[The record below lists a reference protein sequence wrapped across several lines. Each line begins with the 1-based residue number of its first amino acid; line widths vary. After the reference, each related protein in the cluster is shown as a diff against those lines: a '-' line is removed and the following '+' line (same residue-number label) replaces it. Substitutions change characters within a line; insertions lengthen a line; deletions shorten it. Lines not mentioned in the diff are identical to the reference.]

1 MADIQTQI
9 SEARKA
15 GYDDAAIAAH
25 LTEMPEYGSKM
36 KTALDAGYKPAEIL
50 SHLTSSAKTPV
61 SEIPKARGA
70 AGPGLITLLNPLAG
84 AYGLAEAGTN
94 LATGLGASAVGGLRG
109 LYSLATGDTAAEAAR
124 KTQATQD
131 ALTYTPRSAP
141 GAAAARVVALPMELA
156 AQGVG
161 AVGGK
166 IGGLMG
172 NEALGQTIG
181 ENLPAVAATIAGG
194 PAALRAGRNV
204 GQTMAAERAATQLEQ
219 SRLNAASIETA
230 QKAADM
236 GLALNPAVSNP
247 TKANRAKGMLI
258 GNADV
263 NTSISK
269 ANDLRVIEI
278 VKGELGLPQ
287 TIKKLD
293 QAAYNTAREQISPPY
308 NAIRAIPALT
318 DDTGAVVQ
326 QLRNLQ
332 SDPLI
337 GGKNADKK
345 ITALIDEAIDT
356 VSAGRSGK
364 RILDDIEQLRQ
375 DANNIYGSLE
385 RPDRIQRSVA
395 DASKGIAN
403 ALEGLIDQH
412 LTRVGNT
419 TLLKDFQAARP
430 RMAQTYAY
438 EKATDFN
445 TGRVDALALAKI
457 TRGDNSFTGRLADL
471 GQVAGTFPEAFAG
484 GTPTSFA
491 RRHLTRSGPAGTAG
505 FALGLLA
512 GSPFAGGIIGAGL
525 GELGGMVGAKRI
537 ASRKYQEAN
546 AVPTD
551 YRPLREAMGYNNLA
565 NVNALAIAPEWSPSS
580 AAPGTA
586 PPTQAGNQFTLGEYR
601 PPQPPTQMTMA
612 SIDYPGYPKQPVDIV
627 RRYQEGAEAAQR
639 AAEAAGRQPTGR
651 GVMFDRDP
659 VTGGLVPVQTSGAGG
674 VIGGM
679 TPLQSA
685 VDKLSSHAT
694 TETATTFGR
703 YRAGTGAKGDPR
715 YRVRQTGQTE
725 TYGTADKAFA
735 LSAEERI
742 AWDKTKAGLE
752 SAAPGLSKLS
762 DKNVADKMMDRAWV
776 QSTVDKAR
784 QQAQLFDQISQRAA
798 NADKAR
804 QAAMQREILLAA
816 AEDIEAG
823 LAARPVGK
831 SSQGPKT
838 RAAQRLNQLAPE
850 EAVIV
855 TPRNNLPR

>member
-1 MADIQTQI
+1 MAGLAEVLNDPNYVNANAAT
-9 SEARKA
+9 K
-15 GYDDAAIAAH
+15 AAIFDKFSASDTNFTGANPETQAAIRTRFG
-25 LTEMPEYGSKM
+25 L
-36 KTALDAGYKPAEIL
+36 
-50 SHLTSSAKTPV
+50 TPV
-61 SEIPKARGA
+61 SQPRVAPSEIPTARGA

-124 KTQATQD
+124 KTQATQE

-172 NEALGQTIG
+172 NEALGQTIS
-181 ENLPAVAATIAGG
+181 ENLPAAVATIAGG
-194 PAALRAGRNV
+194 PAALRGGRNV

-287 TIKKLD
+287 TVKKLD

-356 VSAGRSGK
+356 VGAGRSGK
-364 RILDDIEQLRQ
+364 RILDNIEQLRQ

-412 LTRVGNT
+412 LTRVGDT
-419 TLLKDFQAARP
+419 TLLRDFQAARP

-445 TGRVDALALAKI
+445 TGRVDPLVLAKI
-457 TRGDNSFTGRLADL
+457 TRGDNAFTGRLADL

-512 GSPFAGGIIGAGL
+512 GQPFAGGIIGAGL

-565 NVNALAIAPEWSPSS
+565 SAVQPAQVNTLPVPFVSQGSVITSAEAPNWVYGRPDITPPTINVGIPQGAPQL
-580 AAPGTA
+580 AAPSAEATLRTVAQQRAYDLAKERHAGMLA
-586 PPTQAGNQFTLGEYR
+586 EREAAAQEQAGKVTTPGGTVYDLDPISGKLRPAQPSGTGPVLRPERLGEN
-601 PPQPPTQMTMA
+601 
-612 SIDYPGYPKQPVDIV
+612 
-627 RRYQEGAEAAQR
+627 
-639 AAEAAGRQPTGR
+639 
-651 GVMFDRDP
+651 
-659 VTGGLVPVQTSGAGG
+659 VT
-674 VIGGM
+674 
-679 TPLQSA
+679 SA
-685 VDKLSSHAT
+685 VDKITSGR
-694 TETATTFGR
+694 TF
-703 YRAGTGAKGDPR
+703 
-715 YRVRQTGQTE
+715 QM
-725 TYGTADKAFA
+725 
-735 LSAEERI
+735 SAVEKV
-742 AWDKTKAGLE
+742 AWDKTKVDL
-752 SAAPGLSKLS
+752 AAIEPGFNTLS
-762 DKNVADKMMDRAWV
+762 DKAINGKIMDRQWVADAITKAR
-776 QSTVDKAR
+776 DKAAAFDEITKR
-784 QQAQLFDQISQRAA
+784 ATDAQKIRAA
-798 NADKAR
+798 AVDR
-804 QAAMQREILLAA
+804 QKMLDLAELLG
-816 AEDIEAG
+816 ET
-823 LAARPVGK
+823 LSARPVGK

>member
-1 MADIQTQI
+1 MAAPAFDP
-9 SEARKA
+9 
-15 GYDDAAIAAH
+15 DAYLAA
-25 LTEMPEYGSKM
+25 P
-36 KTALDAGYKPAEIL
+36 TAFDPDAYLAA
-50 SHLTSSAKTPV
+50 SAKAPV
-61 SEIPKARGA
+61 SEIPTARGA

-124 KTQATQD
+124 KTQATQE

-141 GAAAARVVALPMELA
+141 GAAAARVAALPMELA

-181 ENLPAVAATIAGG
+181 ENLPAVAATLAGG
-194 PAALRAGRNV
+194 PAALRGGRNV
-204 GQTMAAERAATQLEQ
+204 GQTMAAERAAMQLEQ
-219 SRLNAASIETA
+219 SRLNAALIETA

-236 GLALNPAVSNP
+236 RLALNPAVSNP

-345 ITALIDEAIDT
+345 ITGLIDEAIDT
-356 VSAGRSGK
+356 VSAGRSGE
-364 RILDDIEQLRQ
+364 RILKNIEQLRQ

-412 LTRVGNT
+412 LTRVGDT
-419 TLLKDFQAARP
+419 TLLRDFQAARP

-445 TGRVDALALAKI
+445 TGRVDPLVLAKI
-457 TRGDNSFTGRLADL
+457 TRGDNAFTGRLADL

-565 NVNALAIAPEWSPSS
+565 NVNALSIAPEWQRPSS
-580 AAPGTA
+580 TPGTA
-586 PPTQAGNQFTLGEYR
+586 PPTQAGNQFTLGEYQ

-627 RRYQEGAEAAQR
+627 RRYQEGAEAAQK
-639 AAEAAGRQPTGR
+639 ATEAATRLPTGEGLALELGPGNKLR
-651 GVMFDRDP
+651 PAQQSGGGP
-659 VTGGLVPVQTSGAGG
+659 VLRPERLGENVT
-674 VIGGM
+674 
-679 TPLQSA
+679 SA
-685 VDKLSSHAT
+685 VDKITSGR
-694 TETATTFGR
+694 TF
-703 YRAGTGAKGDPR
+703 
-715 YRVRQTGQTE
+715 QM
-725 TYGTADKAFA
+725 
-735 LSAEERI
+735 SAVEKV
-742 AWDKTKAGLE
+742 AWDKTKVDL
-752 SAAPGLSKLS
+752 AAIEPGFNTLS
-762 DKNVADKMMDRAWV
+762 DKAINGKIMDRQWVADAITKAR
-776 QSTVDKAR
+776 DKAAAFDEITKR
-784 QQAQLFDQISQRAA
+784 ATDAQKIRAA
-798 NADKAR
+798 VVS
-804 QAAMQREILLAA
+804 REKMLDLAELLG
-816 AEDIEAG
+816 ET
-823 LAARPVGK
+823 LSARPVGK

>member
-1 MADIQTQI
+1 MAGLAEVLNDPNYVNANAAT
-9 SEARKA
+9 K
-15 GYDDAAIAAH
+15 AAIFDKFSASDTNFTGANPETQAAIRTRFG
-25 LTEMPEYGSKM
+25 L
-36 KTALDAGYKPAEIL
+36 
-50 SHLTSSAKTPV
+50 TPV
-61 SEIPKARGA
+61 SQPRVAPSEIPTARGA

-124 KTQATQD
+124 KTQATQE

-181 ENLPAVAATIAGG
+181 ENLPAVAATLAGG
-194 PAALRAGRNV
+194 PAALRGGRNV

-269 ANDLRVIEI
+269 ANDIRVIEI

-345 ITALIDEAIDT
+345 ITGLIDEAIDT
-356 VSAGRSGK
+356 VSAGRSGE
-364 RILDDIEQLRQ
+364 RILKNIEQLRQ

-412 LTRVGNT
+412 LTRVGDT
-419 TLLKDFQAARP
+419 TLLRDFQAARP

-445 TGRVDALALAKI
+445 TGRVDPLVLAKI
-457 TRGDNSFTGRLADL
+457 TRGDNAFTGRLADL

-565 NVNALAIAPEWSPSS
+565 NVNALSIAPEWQRSS
-580 AAPGTA
+580 STPGTA
-586 PPTQAGNQFTLGEYR
+586 PPTQAGNQFTLGEYQ

-639 AAEAAGRQPTGR
+639 ATEAATRLPTGEGLALELGPGNKLR
-651 GVMFDRDP
+651 PAQQSGGGP
-659 VTGGLVPVQTSGAGG
+659 VLRPERLGENVT
-674 VIGGM
+674 
-679 TPLQSA
+679 SA
-685 VDKLSSHAT
+685 VDKITSGR
-694 TETATTFGR
+694 TF
-703 YRAGTGAKGDPR
+703 
-715 YRVRQTGQTE
+715 QM
-725 TYGTADKAFA
+725 
-735 LSAEERI
+735 SAVEKV
-742 AWDKTKAGLE
+742 AWDKTKVDL
-752 SAAPGLSKLS
+752 AAIEPGFNTLS
-762 DKNVADKMMDRAWV
+762 DKAINGKIMDRQWVADAITKAR
-776 QSTVDKAR
+776 DKAAAFDEITKR
-784 QQAQLFDQISQRAA
+784 ATDAQKIRAA
-798 NADKAR
+798 VVS
-804 QAAMQREILLAA
+804 REKMLDLAELLG
-816 AEDIEAG
+816 ET
-823 LAARPVGK
+823 LSARPVGK

-855 TPRNNLPR
+855 TPLNNLPR

>member
-1 MADIQTQI
+1 MAGLAEVLNDPNYVNANAAT
-9 SEARKA
+9 K
-15 GYDDAAIAAH
+15 AAIFDKFSASDINFTGANPETQAAIRTRFG
-25 LTEMPEYGSKM
+25 L
-36 KTALDAGYKPAEIL
+36 
-50 SHLTSSAKTPV
+50 TPV
-61 SEIPKARGA
+61 SQPHVAPSEIPTARGA

-124 KTQATQD
+124 KTQATQE

-181 ENLPAVAATIAGG
+181 ENLPAAVATIAGG
-194 PAALRAGRNV
+194 PAALRGGRNV

-219 SRLNAASIETA
+219 SRLNAALIETA

-236 GLALNPAVSNP
+236 ELALNPAVSNP

-345 ITALIDEAIDT
+345 ITGLIDEAIDT
-356 VSAGRSGK
+356 VSAGRSGE
-364 RILDDIEQLRQ
+364 RILKNIEQLRQ

-412 LTRVGNT
+412 LTRVGDT
-419 TLLKDFQAARP
+419 TLLRDFQAARQ

-445 TGRVDALALAKI
+445 TGRVDPLVLAKI
-457 TRGDNSFTGRLADL
+457 TRGDNAFTGRLADL

-484 GTPTSFA
+484 GAPTSFA

-565 NVNALAIAPEWSPSS
+565 NVNALSIAPEWQRPSS
-580 AAPGTA
+580 TPGTA
-586 PPTQAGNQFTLGEYR
+586 PPTQAGNQFTLGEYQ

-639 AAEAAGRQPTGR
+639 ATEAATRLPTGEGLALELGPGNKLR
-651 GVMFDRDP
+651 PAQQSGGGP
-659 VTGGLVPVQTSGAGG
+659 VLRPERLGENVT
-674 VIGGM
+674 
-679 TPLQSA
+679 SA
-685 VDKLSSHAT
+685 VDKITSGR
-694 TETATTFGR
+694 TF
-703 YRAGTGAKGDPR
+703 
-715 YRVRQTGQTE
+715 QM
-725 TYGTADKAFA
+725 
-735 LSAEERI
+735 SAVEKV
-742 AWDKTKAGLE
+742 AWDKTKVDL
-752 SAAPGLSKLS
+752 AAIEPGFNTLS
-762 DKNVADKMMDRAWV
+762 DKAINGKIMDRQWVADAITKAR
-776 QSTVDKAR
+776 DKAAAFDEITKR
-784 QQAQLFDQISQRAA
+784 ATDAQKIRAA
-798 NADKAR
+798 VVS
-804 QAAMQREILLAA
+804 REKMLDLAELLG
-816 AEDIEAG
+816 ET
-823 LAARPVGK
+823 LSARPVGK

-855 TPRNNLPR
+855 TPLNNLPR